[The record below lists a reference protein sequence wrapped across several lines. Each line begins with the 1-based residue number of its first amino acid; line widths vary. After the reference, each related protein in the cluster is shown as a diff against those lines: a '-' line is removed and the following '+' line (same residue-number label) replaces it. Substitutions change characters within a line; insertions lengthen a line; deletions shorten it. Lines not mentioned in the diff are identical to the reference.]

1 MPLRI
6 PDPPAEGIGIVR
18 SALGSAMNQ
27 PASTMASVINEAGPE
42 NLTTAAPH
50 QIYFVGLRDI
60 AEGRLLEAAQVVG
73 WRYII
78 FNGEQPLAAAELK
91 VGAEQGSLE
100 FSNINRGLFVAS
112 TVEGVAR
119 AEDMTIVRDND
130 FELRLLDIPSLYVV
144 ALWLHGDS
152 DNDLIIPLPPP
163 RPELEQFVSYSE
175 EEVIARLR
183 QPAMERLELDEYS
196 QELGTN

>member
-6 PDPPAEGIGIVR
+6 PDPPAEGLGIIR
-18 SALGSAMNQ
+18 SALSSAMNQ
-27 PASTMASVINEAGPE
+27 PASTMASVIAEAGPE

-50 QIYFVGLRDI
+50 QIFFVGLRDI

-73 WRYII
+73 WRYLI
-78 FNGEQPLAAAELK
+78 FKGEQPLAAAELK
-91 VGAEQGSLE
+91 VGAAEGRLE
-100 FSNINRGLFVAS
+100 FSNLNRGLFVGS
-112 TVEGVAR
+112 TIEGVAR
-119 AEDMTIVRDND
+119 AEDMAVVRDND

-152 DNDLIIPLPPP
+152 EILIPLPPS
-163 RPELEQFVSYSE
+163 RPELEQFTPYSE

-183 QPAMERLELDEYS
+183 QPARERLELDERS